1 MAFTTPNS
9 FTEFMDWIRTGGA
22 EPARSNLYSVF
33 CGFPAII
40 RDRPS
45 YDFRKWYEY
54 VNFSADDVTVPS
66 RQVTTGEVRDHG
78 ISRKYATGQV
88 NSPITISFLVT
99 KDLWLRSIFE
109 QWMLE
114 TAGDQENRVGF
125 YDQYTTNILI
135 QKWELG
141 SNVVYRDNVNT
152 VKVAGVDKPSKERL
166 NRVTGVWQLL
176 GAFPTNVSVMQLNN
190 ESTTIMKMD
199 VEFAYERYR
208 FSPVLENLGWAN
220 QPDKF
225 VDRASGVNRL
235 LGIDSLGGDAAQSE
249 VNDFGI

>member
-9 FTEFMDWIRTGGA
+9 FTEFMQWVRTGGA

-40 RDRPS
+40 RDRPT

-54 VNFSADDVTVPS
+54 VNFAADDVTVPS

-88 NSPITISFLVT
+88 NSPITISFLIT
-99 KDLWLRSIFE
+99 KDLWLRQIFE

-125 YDQYTTNILI
+125 YDQYTTNLLI

-141 SNVVYRDNVNT
+141 SNVVYRDQ
-152 VKVAGVDKPSKERL
+152 SKGGPTATAPTTRL

-176 GAFPTNVSVMQLNN
+176 GAFPTNISVMQLNN

-208 FSPVLENLGWAN
+208 FDTVMENLGWAN

-225 VDRASGVNRL
+225 IDRFSGISKL
-235 LGIDSLGGDAAQSE
+235 LGIDGLGGDAEQSE

>member
-9 FTEFMDWIRTGGA
+9 FTEFMDWVRTGGA
-22 EPARSNLYSVF
+22 EPARSNLFSVF
-33 CGFPAII
+33 CGFPAVI

-45 YDFRKWYEY
+45 YDFRKWAEY
-54 VNFSADDVTVPS
+54 VNFAADDVNVPS

-99 KDLWLRSIFE
+99 KDLWMRQIFE

-114 TAGDQENRVGF
+114 IAGDQENRTAF

-135 QKWELG
+135 QKWEVG
-141 SNVVYRDNVNT
+141 SNIVYRDLDKT
-152 VKVAGVDKPSKERL
+152 VDGKNPEVRL

-176 GAFPTNVSVMQLNN
+176 GAFPTNISVMNLNN
-190 ESTTIMKMD
+190 ESTTLMKMD
-199 VEFAYERYR
+199 IEFAYERYR
-208 FSPVLENLGWAN
+208 FSSVLGNVGWAN
-220 QPDKF
+220 QPDKY
-225 VDRASGVNRL
+225 VDHFSAVRDFL
-235 LGIDSLGGDAAQSE
+235 DIDDVGGRPDQSE